1 MANSEQRN
9 TLYKQKNN
17 ISASKI
23 KAELIEIQE
32 EDDLPESEGQK
43 RDFESIT
50 EFSDLVSV
58 EFDYTI
64 FGNFPKP
71 TIKLNPSDLEGSPDI
86 SPCGT
91 TFF

>member
-71 TIKLNPSDLEGSPDI
+71 TIKLKPTDLEGSPDI